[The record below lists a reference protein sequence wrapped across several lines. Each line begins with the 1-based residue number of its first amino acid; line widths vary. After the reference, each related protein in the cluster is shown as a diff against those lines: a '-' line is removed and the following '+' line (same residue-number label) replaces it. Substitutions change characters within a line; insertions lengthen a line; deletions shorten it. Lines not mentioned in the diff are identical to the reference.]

1 MYKLAIILLRD
12 SINQSTENIRF
23 LSYLIFSVYKFAI
36 TYLPRPLP
44 PASYAVAH
52 GYLWDAHFDKF
63 AQKVKM
69 WLLHRMMCKSMR
81 MQALDTIVPFYA
93 VLLASAQLLPY
104 CPVLAHHYL
113 PTHPPLHASWHAA
126 DVAGGAGWHGQD
138 DSCHGFSSSAQYI
151 RSEGCQPTLNPPLV
165 TSSLSI

>member
-1 MYKLAIILLRD
+1 
-12 SINQSTENIRF
+12 
-23 LSYLIFSVYKFAI
+23 
-36 TYLPRPLP
+36 
-44 PASYAVAH
+44 
-52 GYLWDAHFDKF
+52 
-63 AQKVKM
+63 
-69 WLLHRMMCKSMR
+69 MR

-104 CPVLAHHYL
+104 CPVHAHHYL
-113 PTHPPLHASWHAA
+113 PTHTVAA